1 MKLPQLNV
9 ISTGLKLFEFNSR
22 LGECPFRLCQE
33 GLKLIRPYL
42 TKRIVQAPLEDFIH
56 VLQTQQKPEE
66 IKTFSV
72 SVQKQLEGMKV
83 GSCVFELEQEDTN
96 QEQEDIKPSQP
107 DSYSGLMC
115 VVWRGINK
123 SVYVRLV
130 IRSVNILVS
139 EIEIKQ
145 YKRLLGVYRVCFDFW
160 ILRRITYFCSLI
172 LDFGI

>member
-1 MKLPQLNV
+1 M
-9 ISTGLKLFEFNSR
+9 
-22 LGECPFRLCQE
+22 
-33 GLKLIRPYL
+33 YL
-42 TKRIVQAPLEDFIH
+42 SWNK
-56 VLQTQQKPEE
+56 
-66 IKTFSV
+66 KTR
-72 SVQKQLEGMKV
+72 
-83 GSCVFELEQEDTN
+83 N

-145 YKRLLGVYRVCFDFW
+145 YKRLLGFTVFVS
-160 ILRRITYFCSLI
+160 I
-172 LDFGI
+172 FGFLGK